1 MNKTLRCLFFLI
13 YSSLWSSTAE
23 LEAFF
28 KATKNQN
35 FEVAVTIASNM
46 EDAAV
51 KDYLNV
57 LVELM
62 VKKSVNP
69 NIISNKEQ
77 TEDENLNFIKYLVAA
92 YQYNYAEKQNN
103 LEAYKLFSSAL
114 KLASKLDQNEFKKA
128 ALIGILDLFANEIFI
143 GSKQFDAYLE
153 QFSELREDSA
163 DEAILL
169 LYKLVFLSKAGENI
183 DAIDTQYY
191 IYYKKLDS
199 IFNYFPAN
207 HSFYLRYYLEKGI
220 YHKIEK
226 NYDKAENFFLRA
238 DSIASKNNYLDDY
251 RARIAWQIAH
261 LKLQKGQPQDS
272 KYYLNIARHFSS
284 RLKHRFYHDRMAS
297 ALFQKERKYDSAY
310 HYLRKSVDIE
320 YQLGYKNN
328 TLETAI
334 LTVQNQ
340 TDKLKLDKLELE
352 SSNTRNKNWA
362 VLLGLL
368 LVLGTAIGVLVN
380 KNTKRKQLLAE
391 QEKTLEQQKVSNM
404 LKEQELVAIDAM
416 IEGQEKERQRVAN
429 ELHDD
434 LGSLM
439 AAVKLQFNSLEV
451 KEKKDNLETFSKT
464 DELIDEAYGKIRAIA
479 HAKNSGLM
487 AKQGLLQAVNQMAE
501 KISIVNGLQVSV
513 LDHGLETRLENSM
526 ELTLFRIIQELLTNV
541 IKHAEAT
548 EVNIHITNHGDTL
561 NILVEDNGKGFVTQQ
576 ITNSE
581 KGMGLKSIDKRVAHL
596 HGSMDIESELTK
608 GTVVIIDIP
617 I

>member
-220 YHKIEK
+220 YHKIERATTGFK
-226 NYDKAENFFLRA
+226 ILFEYCKTFF
-238 DSIASKNNYLDDY
+238 
-251 RARIAWQIAH
+251 
-261 LKLQKGQPQDS
+261 
-272 KYYLNIARHFSS
+272 
-284 RLKHRFYHDRMAS
+284 
-297 ALFQKERKYDSAY
+297 
-310 HYLRKSVDIE
+310 
-320 YQLGYKNN
+320 
-328 TLETAI
+328 
-334 LTVQNQ
+334 
-340 TDKLKLDKLELE
+340 
-352 SSNTRNKNWA
+352 
-362 VLLGLL
+362 
-368 LVLGTAIGVLVN
+368 
-380 KNTKRKQLLAE
+380 
-391 QEKTLEQQKVSNM
+391 
-404 LKEQELVAIDAM
+404 
-416 IEGQEKERQRVAN
+416 
-429 ELHDD
+429 
-434 LGSLM
+434 
-439 AAVKLQFNSLEV
+439 
-451 KEKKDNLETFSKT
+451 
-464 DELIDEAYGKIRAIA
+464 
-479 HAKNSGLM
+479 
-487 AKQGLLQAVNQMAE
+487 
-501 KISIVNGLQVSV
+501 
-513 LDHGLETRLENSM
+513 
-526 ELTLFRIIQELLTNV
+526 
-541 IKHAEAT
+541 
-548 EVNIHITNHGDTL
+548 
-561 NILVEDNGKGFVTQQ
+561 
-576 ITNSE
+576 
-581 KGMGLKSIDKRVAHL
+581 
-596 HGSMDIESELTK
+596 
-608 GTVVIIDIP
+608 
-617 I
+617 